1 MIMYFV
7 ITTYMAFIYFKHF
20 LNILKLFLHVIIVS
34 FKDIF
39 WGILL
44 EDNKSVRFGSQFQ
57 VVFKNYLL
65 N

>member
-1 MIMYFV
+1 
-7 ITTYMAFIYFKHF
+7 MAFIYFKHF